1 MILLIDTYKTREP
14 KIKRKKNLWKKIS
27 EIMKT
32 HKYNYSSEQCE
43 GRWKTLL
50 RSLKKVTDHNAK
62 TGNNLKRHPYEEQLD
77 FLIAGSTVDG
87 NHQLDVDETTNEGS
101 DSDLDSSIS
110 ERSPAPPAPT
120 PAKKKQSNVSEEL
133 EVLKEHISVQNARQQ
148 ENIKRQKEMPEE
160 RMAVMKGFLDVFKDM
175 KKQQ

>member
-1 MILLIDTYKTREP
+1 M
-14 KIKRKKNLWKKIS
+14 
-27 EIMKT
+27 
-32 HKYNYSSEQCE
+32 
-43 GRWKTLL
+43 
-50 RSLKKVTDHNAK
+50 KKVTDHNAK
-62 TGNNLKRHPYEEQLD
+62 TGNDLKRHPYEEQLD
-77 FLIAGSTVDG
+77 FLIEQPNIKPSYIAGSTVDG

-120 PAKKKQSNVSEEL
+120 PAKKKWSNISEVL
-133 EVLKEHISVQNARQQ
+133 EVLKDHISLQNARQQ
-148 ENIKRQKEMPEE
+148 ENIIRQKEMHEE